1 MKKEDEFHS
10 KSVKKVKFNNVDAF
24 EVVVFETE
32 EGENILPRR
41 SALFEEE
48 AANEEDKYENK
59 SDEELTDLYRPFT

>member
-1 MKKEDEFHS
+1 MKQEDEFHS

-48 AANEEDKYENK
+48 TANEEDKYENK

>member
-1 MKKEDEFHS
+1 MKQEDEFHS

-41 SALFEEE
+41 SALF
-48 AANEEDKYENK
+48 
-59 SDEELTDLYRPFT
+59 